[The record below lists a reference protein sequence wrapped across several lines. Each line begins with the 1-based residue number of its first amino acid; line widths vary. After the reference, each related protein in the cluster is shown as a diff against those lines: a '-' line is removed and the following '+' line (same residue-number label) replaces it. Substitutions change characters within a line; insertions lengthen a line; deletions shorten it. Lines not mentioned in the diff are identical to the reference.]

1 MFEHTVGPRLPELRA
16 LALDLALRTQMK
28 RKYASITDEGL
39 RRGAKR
45 LSRTMAGA
53 KVPRFVQVEAT
64 CVGGRPAEWVRA
76 AVGATQ
82 KVVLYLHGGGF
93 YMSSPIEHRELTWR
107 LSRACS
113 RAVLAID
120 YRKAPDH
127 QFPAWVDD
135 AVAAYHHLLQRG
147 HAPQDI
153 VVSGDS
159 AGGNIALALV
169 HRIRREGLAMPEAL
183 VLFSPWADLLCEA
196 ASFRTNRLRDSMFD
210 ADAVRALGR
219 YLTRGC
225 DARDPEV
232 SPAYADFRGFPRML
246 VLAGSTEVFL
256 DDARNVVRRARQAGV
271 AAELYVF
278 RHMPHVFPMFA
289 AYVPRAKAAFDLVR
303 EFVADEQVHTDK
315 DVDVAMERR

>member
-1 MFEHTVGPRLPELRA
+1 MFEHTVGPRLPELRT
-16 LALDLALRTQMK
+16 LALDFALRTQMK

-39 RRGAKR
+39 RSGARR
-45 LSRTMAGA
+45 LTRALAGA
-53 KVPRFVQVEAT
+53 RIPRFVQIEPT
-64 CVGGRPAEWVRA
+64 RVGGRPAEWVRA
-76 AVGATQ
+76 GMAPTQ
-82 KVVLYLHGGGF
+82 KVVLYFHGGGF
-93 YMSSPIEHRELTWR
+93 YMSSPVEHRELTWR

-113 RAVLAID
+113 RGVLAID

-135 AVAAYHHLLQRG
+135 ATAAYHHLLQCG
-147 HAPQDI
+147 HTAQDI

-196 ASFRTNRLRDSMFD
+196 ESFRTNRLRDSMFD
-210 ADAVRALGR
+210 ADAVRALGL

-246 VLAGSTEVFL
+246 VVAGSTEVFL

-278 RHMPHVFPMFA
+278 RHMPHVFPIFA

-303 EFVADEQVHTDK
+303 QFVLGEQVRADEDVHG
-315 DVDVAMERR
+315 A